1 MGEEGLI
8 YEKLKAAD
16 CNLDCHINFHIK
28 DAHILQDVK
37 AQFQAGK
44 CTALMGPSGAGKTSL
59 LNVLCGRAKYGEVT
73 GEVLANGTRIE
84 PAFFKQQLTYVP
96 QNDVLWSALT
106 VRQLLMYTAQLRLAI
121 SDEERAARVEEVMS
135 QLNLLER
142 ADVMVGDDLNPSL
155 SGGQRK
161 RVSIAMELLADRPV
175 LFVDEPTSGLDSVTA
190 AEVVELLCEL
200 AERSR
205 KTIICTIHQPTWDML
220 QRFHALLVLAKGQ
233 VVYDGQ
239 VTGLVEYIHQMDSAG
254 ECPAYVNPIDH
265 FFELISKP
273 DAASIWHRY
282 FLQSH
287 ENCLTPCGPLHP
299 TADFSTDY
307 PVGRM
312 AQTTILFCRGVFLLK
327 DFSRGPALIL
337 PQVFL
342 SIVLGFSFYQEGY
355 GTSTN
360 PDTTIANLVFMMIA
374 LNFMVNL
381 MMSVVSIP
389 LEKAIVLRE
398 YRNGTYSLVSYWVG
412 RLCLSMI
419 SVVLISLITTPIV
432 YFLVGMPS
440 EFLRFGA
447 FYLMLVTL
455 GCFAQTLSLVVGCSI
470 SNAEAAVQKI
480 PPVMVLLMLYA
491 GLLIPKTK
499 MHPWFVWV
507 YYVNPFNYA
516 YKVLMYVV
524 CKGEGAGAGDALLE
538 FFSVTQHDQIV
549 SVAVVAGL
557 LVLLWIV
564 GYFFAKRSF

>member
-1 MGEEGLI
+1 MGKQKQKMSNDMEEGLI

-161 RVSIAMELLADRPV
+161 RVSIAMELL
-175 LFVDEPTSGLDSVTA
+175 
-190 AEVVELLCEL
+190 
-200 AERSR
+200 ERSR

-287 ENCLTPCGPLHP
+287 ENCLTPRGPSHP
-299 TADFSTDY
+299 TADFSADY

-342 SIVLGFSFYQEGY
+342 SIVLGFSFYQQGY

-360 PDTTIANLVFMMIA
+360 PDTTIANLIFMMIA
-374 LNFMVNL
+374 ESFMVNL
-381 MMSVVSIP
+381 MMSVVSMP
-389 LEKAIVLRE
+389 LEKAIILRE
-398 YRNGTYSLVSYWVG
+398 YRNGSYSLLSYWLARVI
-412 RLCLSMI
+412 LA
-419 SVVLISLITTPIV
+419 VVLVFAINLITNPIT
-432 YFLVGMPS
+432 YFLVGLPADIWC
-440 EFLRFGA
+440 FGVY
-447 FYLMLVTL
+447 YLVMSCL
-455 GCFAQTLSLVVGCSI
+455 GCIAQLLSLVIGCGVSK
-470 SNAEAAVQKI
+470 AEAAIQRV
-480 PPVMVLLMLYA
+480 PPVVILFMLYA
-491 GLLIPKTK
+491 GLLIPKDN
-499 MHPWFVWV
+499 MHPWFIWL
-507 YYVNPFNYA
+507 YYMNPFNYSFKLVMRA
-516 YKVLMYVV
+516 V
-524 CKGEGAGAGDALLE
+524 CHGQGNGAGDQLLKY
-538 FFSVTQHDQIV
+538 FSVTDEEQLQ
-549 SVAVVAGL
+549 AA
-557 LVLLWIV
+557 LVLV
-564 GYFFAKRSF
+564 GLVPLLIIFGYHAARRSFVNAK